1 MGNDNKKIKGKESK
15 VKSLFTRY
23 KRSGY
28 LVISLIAF
36 VIASMVIVG
45 IAVCKHLDGYVFTS
59 VLNNIT
65 IMLITTI
72 ATLIGLYV
80 TAYIFLNDS
89 LKVRVKED
97 PTVGDAV
104 RSILTLYRK
113 NMICIAVGSIITI
126 VWGVVMNLLHDSGVS
141 LEQVKVALTDRK
153 WAVFLMYVGASI
165 FVIIWIILCSR
176 EITDSDGLIYRYSVK
191 NRDLCRSFI
200 VKQYNKILSGAELS
214 DQSAFDDDNW
224 ITKCSGDEILD
235 KFSQDKYK
243 YTLNAAYIKANK
255 DGDII
260 DINGDLSDELFGR
273 YEIELGKIVRL
284 LENMIGRISDNNI
297 DKSIMNNEYRNE
309 SLKNGFMW
317 LYAQYANTNED
328 TKSDTKSDTKA
339 DKKSEKRR
347 PKANLIDVRDAKRFL
362 DHIKY
367 KIITDA
373 TFERRPFN
381 NSEVER
387 VFDRV
392 VMAFENRRFNSDKEK
407 NSVGKRDLI
416 DKYKQDT
423 GVIIN
428 EFFNGYKAVVGYRDA
443 MIHLTRFDTKKNK
456 LGEYKLR
463 TRGSRK
469 DNNIVAV
476 LNYAIV
482 LKRVLLDR
490 FMSFVRTDKLS
501 LGNSIMDKGW
511 FNYSELSDSNFTHS
525 SFRYICMEN
534 AIVRDCDLSTCS
546 FVLADA
552 SNTDF
557 TKSNFSYSDLTGMD
571 LTDAKLNSA
580 QMNSV
585 ILRDQR
591 VDSYDK
597 GLTDLINSITYIESK
612 DIEKGSAIDAL
623 RRKKHKDISAQNMR
637 RIEWKINTFNA
648 TSEQNGQVYDLN
660 ERYRDEFEKLRN
672 AEGLRSLG
680 VNVLERFNSEL
691 IDLDNQ
697 NKVDVNILIYD
708 ESKNFTGSSVL
719 NESYDYLMGTL
730 KGDSADSIESDG
742 AKAMLEKYIN
752 YRKYSKIDKDL
763 FDNFDTYRIAEVKLK
778 TPEDAVTCKEHR
790 ENGYGKIYFRV
801 AVLES
806 ASVND
811 VSMPNTDFSFVNARS
826 ASFKDSDLSYSDM
839 YNTDAR
845 NAMFERANLASLDA
859 YKANFDEANFNAAN
873 LIGANF
879 VDCSLNSVNFKKAL
893 MLNSIFVKSREACK
907 AEEDIGQGENIPIYL
922 LRILRTKNMTRGGQE
937 GAQRLMADIENAK
950 MVSEIKNFDKESM
963 VSCFDSDF
971 SEVLANRIIILNLN
985 MLRSKYIKAD
995 MTSAFIYN
1003 SVMIYSDMTEAN
1015 LSNAIIM
1022 GCAFHQADCYK
1033 IDLQKA
1039 IIYACEFT
1047 NANLSESTI
1056 NAAIVSRC
1064 NFDQSNLNK
1073 VNFTRSKV
1081 NNSSFV
1087 NCSFKGINLAGTKFS
1102 NCIFC
1107 DIDFSEAIG
1116 LSEVEFDNCAFQI
1129 GNSVKGETQ
1138 FMLTEKVE
1146 NGNVVLNAKENE
1158 NEGFDVTRY
1167 ETRKK
1172 IDG

>member
-1 MGNDNKKIKGKESK
+1 MGNDEEKNTRGKECCLK
-15 VKSLFTRY
+15 GLLRRF

-28 LVISLIAF
+28 LGISLVAF
-36 VIASMVIVG
+36 VIVAIIAIVIGVTRTLNG
-45 IAVCKHLDGYVFTS
+45 QIFVS

-65 IMLITTI
+65 IMLISTI

-80 TAYIFLNDS
+80 TAFIFLNDS
-89 LKVRVKED
+89 LKERVKED
-97 PTVGDAV
+97 PTIGDAV
-104 RSILTLYRK
+104 RSILKLYRK
-113 NMICIAVGSIITI
+113 NMIYIAIGSILTI
-126 VWGVVMNLLHDSGVS
+126 VWGIVMNLLHESGTS
-141 LEQVKVALTDRK
+141 LEQVKIVLTDLR
-153 WAVFLMYVGASI
+153 WAFFVVYAGVSI

-176 EITDSDGLIYRYSVK
+176 DITDSDSLIYKYSVK
-191 NRDLCRSFI
+191 NRDLFKSFI
-200 VKQYNKILSGAELS
+200 VEQYNKVS
-214 DQSAFDDDNW
+214 DSASISDKSEFDNDDW
-224 ITKCSGDEILD
+224 ITQRSGDEILD
-235 KFSQDKYK
+235 KFSKKK
-243 YTLNAAYIKANK
+243 YTLNDAYIKANK

-260 DINGDLSDELFGR
+260 EFNSDNNSALSDELFGR

-317 LYAQYANTNED
+317 LFAQYADAPRAT
-328 TKSDTKSDTKA
+328 SDGKQ
-339 DKKSEKRR
+339 RYN
-347 PKANLIDVRDAKRFL
+347 KANLIDVRDAKRFL

-367 KIITDA
+367 QIITDA

-381 NSEVER
+381 NSEVEG

-392 VMAFENRRFNSDKEK
+392 VMAFENRGFSSSKE
-407 NSVGKRDLI
+407 NGAAGKRDLI
-416 DKYKQDT
+416 SKYKRDT
-423 GVIIN
+423 GKIIN
-428 EFFNGYKAVVGYRDA
+428 EFFDGYKAVVGYRDA
-443 MIHLTRFDTKKNK
+443 MIHLTRFDNKKDKPGDNK
-456 LGEYKLR
+456 QR

-469 DNNIVAV
+469 DNDIVAV

-490 FMSFVRTDKLS
+490 FMSFVRTDDLS

-525 SFRYICMEN
+525 SFKYICMEN
-534 AIVRDCDLSTCS
+534 AIVRNCDLSTCS

-557 TKSNFSYSDLTGMD
+557 SESNFSYSDLTGMD
-571 LTDAKLNSA
+571 LTDAKLNGA

-591 VDSYDK
+591 IDSYDK
-597 GLTDLINSITYIESK
+597 GLTDLIKAITDTDIK
-612 DIEKGSAIDAL
+612 DIKKGSAIDVL
-623 RRKKHKDISAQNMR
+623 RRRKHKDISANNTN
-637 RIEWKINTFNA
+637 RIEWKNNIFNA
-648 TSEQNGQVYDLN
+648 TSEKNEEKYNDLN
-660 ERYRDEFEKLRN
+660 ALNRDEFEKLRN
-672 AEGLRSLG
+672 AEGLRSLAA
-680 VNVLERFNSEL
+680 NVLRQFEGEL
-691 IDLDNQ
+691 VNLDSQ
-697 NKVDVNILIYD
+697 GKVDVNILLYD
-708 ESKNFTGSSVL
+708 ESKKFTGSSVL
-719 NESYDYLMGTL
+719 NESYDYLMGALRVDSTNSRE
-730 KGDSADSIESDG
+730 GDYGSS
-742 AKAMLEKYIN
+742 MLEEYIN

-763 FDNFDTYRIAEVKLK
+763 FDNFDTYRIAEEKLA
-778 TPEDAVTCKEHR
+778 TPEDGVAYKVSR
-790 ENGYGKIYFRV
+790 ESGYGKIYFRV
-801 AVLES
+801 AVMES

-811 VSMPNTDFSFVNARS
+811 VSMPNTDFSFVNMRS
-826 ASFKDSDLSYSDM
+826 ASFRDSDLSGSDM

-845 NAMFERANLASLDA
+845 NAMFAKTNLASLDA
-859 YKANFDEANFNAAN
+859 YKANFDETNFTAAN

-907 AEEDIGQGENIPIYL
+907 AEEEEGNGENIPIYL
-922 LRILRTKNMTRGGQE
+922 LRILRTKNLTRGGRE

-950 MVSEIKNFDKESM
+950 MVSEITNFDKESR

-971 SEVLANRIIILNLN
+971 SEAIANRIIILNLN

-1015 LSNAIIM
+1015 LSNAIVM

-1064 NFDQSNLNK
+1064 NFDQTNLNK

-1081 NNSSFV
+1081 NNCSFV

-1116 LSEVEFDNCAFQI
+1116 LSDVEFDNCAFQI
-1129 GNSVKGETQ
+1129 GNSVKRDPQ
-1138 FMLTEKVE
+1138 FMLTEKVK
-1146 NGNVVLNAKENE
+1146 NGDVVLNAKESE
-1158 NEGFDVTRY
+1158 NEGIDVTRY